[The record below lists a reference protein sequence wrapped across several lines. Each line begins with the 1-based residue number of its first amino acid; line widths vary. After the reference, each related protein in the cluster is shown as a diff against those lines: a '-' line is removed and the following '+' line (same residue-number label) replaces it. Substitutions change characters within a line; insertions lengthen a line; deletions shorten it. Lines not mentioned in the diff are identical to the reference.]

1 MFLHR
6 KKNMLHES
14 SFASLEQAFPH
25 PTSEVASH
33 IIIVFNVGVV
43 VAVVVV
49 VVLCT
54 VWAPQ
59 IPCFAQGVHILKER
73 RP

>member
-1 MFLHR
+1 
-6 KKNMLHES
+6 MLHES
-14 SFASLEQAFPH
+14 SFAFFEQSFPH

-33 IIIVFNVGVV
+33 IIVVFNAGVV

-54 VWAPQ
+54 VWGNQ